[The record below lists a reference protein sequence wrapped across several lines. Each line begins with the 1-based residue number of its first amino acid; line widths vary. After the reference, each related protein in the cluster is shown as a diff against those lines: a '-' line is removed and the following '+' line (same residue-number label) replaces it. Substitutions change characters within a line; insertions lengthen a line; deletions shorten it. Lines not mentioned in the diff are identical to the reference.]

1 MGKTRDFRGPRRRG
15 FDDDTFF
22 QNDSYGQGQQS
33 PPRQFGGGFSRAP
46 AAAEGPVTTATVKW
60 FNGEKGFGFVAL
72 SDGSGDAFLHIGVL
86 QAAGHEAVAPGATLQ
101 VQVGQ
106 GPKGPQITRVA
117 EVDETTATAP
127 ARSAPKGPRSAP
139 DPASATDLTGTVK
152 WFNGEKGFGFVAGED
167 GGRDVFIHISVLMRA
182 NLATLAEG
190 QRVSMRV
197 VETAKGREAISLNLA
212 D

>member
-60 FNGEKGFGFVAL
+60 FNGEKGFGFVA
-72 SDGSGDAFLHIGVL
+72 
-86 QAAGHEAVAPGATLQ
+86 
-101 VQVGQ
+101 
-106 GPKGPQITRVA
+106 
-117 EVDETTATAP
+117 
-127 ARSAPKGPRSAP
+127 
-139 DPASATDLTGTVK
+139 
-152 WFNGEKGFGFVAGED
+152 GED

-197 VETAKGREAISLNLA
+197 VETPKGREAISLNLA